1 MSNNKSIKSSPG
13 VGLLG
18 LTFIVFL
25 ALKLAGIGTVAT
37 WSWWLVT
44 APLWM
49 PVAIAL
55 TIVLILA
62 FVCVMIGIVRKIIHE
77 KD

>member
-1 MSNNKSIKSSPG
+1 MNNNKSIKSGPG

-25 ALKLAGIGTVAT
+25 ALKLAGIGIVAT
-37 WSWWLVT
+37 WPWWLVT

-49 PVAIAL
+49 PVVVFL
-55 TIVLILA
+55 VFLLIFA
-62 FVCVMIGIVRKIIHE
+62 FVCIIIGIVRGIKNGQN
-77 KD
+77 